1 MALDGPIDA
10 GTLPA
15 VLVGPVIRKLTRT
28 HISIWILSRKPDDIV
43 LSVQRQ
49 DGSGPTNTA
58 TATPM
63 KIGSHLHVAVISAEG
78 VDNGQFLADQLY
90 QYWLDS
96 PGWSGGSAPN
106 WSDFALDSVSFPVGS
121 QPRPTFPGLP
131 ATQADFSVLH
141 SSCRRPHANRRDGL
155 AHALALLN
163 EATRPHL
170 LVLSG
175 DQIYADD
182 VASPL
187 MPRIRRIDMDLVGI
201 DESDVFGASLPA
213 IAGRQVKTDEFGL
226 TGDASKDHLW
236 TLGEYFAHYLLSWS
250 EALWPAV
257 LPDLANA
264 DPGEVQLADNPQLNE
279 QIWQEENDNLAIF
292 RSTLPAVR
300 TVLANVPVLMMF
312 DDHEV
317 TDDWNLNYRWARDV
331 YQTAG
336 GRRIVAN
343 AVLAYVLFQHWGNN
357 PETFQSTGSEEQLA
371 LQAAAWTG
379 SSPQTDTMLQR
390 LGLPVAGAIP
400 DPLPDVG
407 FDMRDLSSG
416 NGVRY
421 DFRLGPADGYPLHL
435 VFLDE
440 RTTRRF
446 GEDDKPAGRISE
458 QALDVMWPPPVGNA
472 AQTPTLL
479 IAPAPVLGMHAVEHV
494 LQPLLSLHAGGD
506 AEFDFES
513 WTAWRPTFEHLLSRV
528 GQWQR
533 VIALS
538 GDVHFGYTKSIAYS
552 KPEAATPATMV
563 QFVASAAKYAI
574 NLTLML
580 HLLGD
585 ALTKLGVVRTRSYHG
600 FESLTDAQRDTLE
613 SPPPAGSALPY
624 DDLVDVLLGRV
635 LRQGHDT
642 PAVLSAEV
650 ADSYG
655 LGTPDW
661 LYTIEHIDDE
671 TPPPAGNLFDA
682 MNSVTGA
689 GFPWAGWDRAK
700 SIAMVRALRASDLH
714 RIGRVFVG
722 LPQLARISF
731 PSMAPLRTRQE
742 LFVSIGESASEG
754 IANTVTELELP

>member
-1 MALDGPIDA
+1 
-10 GTLPA
+10 
-15 VLVGPVIRKLTRT
+15 
-28 HISIWILSRKPDDIV
+28 
-43 LSVQRQ
+43 
-49 DGSGPTNTA
+49 
-58 TATPM
+58 
-63 KIGSHLHVAVISAEG
+63 
-78 VDNGQFLADQLY
+78 
-90 QYWLDS
+90 
-96 PGWSGGSAPN
+96 
-106 WSDFALDSVSFPVGS
+106 
-121 QPRPTFPGLP
+121 
-131 ATQADFSVLH
+131 
-141 SSCRRPHANRRDGL
+141 
-155 AHALALLN
+155 LN
-163 EATRPHL
+163 EPTRPRL
-170 LVLSG
+170 LILSG

-187 MPRIRRIDMDLVGI
+187 SPRIRRIDMDLVDI
-201 DESDVFGASLPA
+201 DESDVFGAPLPP
-213 IAGRQVKTDEFGL
+213 IGGRQETTNDFGF
-226 TGDASKDHLW
+226 TGEASKDHLW

-250 EALWPAV
+250 EVLWPAA
-257 LPDLANA
+257 LPALADA
-264 DPGEVQLADNPQLNE
+264 DPGEVQLTDNPQLNE
-279 QIWQEENDNLAIF
+279 QIWQEESDNLAIF

-343 AVLAYVLFQHWGNN
+343 AVLAYVLFQHWGNR
-357 PETFQSTGSEEQLA
+357 PEAFATAGSEEQLA

-379 SSPQTDTMLQR
+379 ASPQTDTMLQR
-390 LGLPVAGAIP
+390 LGLPVAGTIP

-407 FDMRDLSSG
+407 FNMRDLSSG
-416 NGVRY
+416 IGIRY

-435 VFLDE
+435 VFPDE
-440 RTTRRF
+440 RTVRRL

-458 QALDVMWPPPVGNA
+458 QALDIMWPAPAGNEA
-472 AQTPTLL
+472 DTPTLL
-479 IAPAPVLGMHAVEHV
+479 IAPAPVLGMHAIEHV
-494 LQPLLSLHAGGD
+494 LQPLLSLKAGGD

-513 WTAWRPTFEHLLSRV
+513 WSAWQPTFEHLLSRV

-538 GDVHFGYTKSIAYS
+538 GDVHFGYTKSLSYS
-552 KPEAATPATMV
+552 KPEGAMPATMA

-585 ALTKLGVVRTRSYHG
+585 ALTKLGVVRTRSFQG
-600 FESLTDAQRDTLE
+600 FDALTDAQRDLLE
-613 SPPPAGSALPY
+613 SPPPAGTSLPY

-635 LRQGHDT
+635 LREGQET

-650 ADSYG
+650 ADAYG

-661 LYTIEHIDDE
+661 RYTIEHIDDE
-671 TPPPAGNLFDA
+671 TPPPAGDLFDA
-682 MNSVTGA
+682 MNAVTGPE
-689 GFPWAGWDRAK
+689 FPWTGWDRAK

-714 RIGRVFVG
+714 RIGRVFIG

-731 PSMAPLRTRQE
+731 PSEAPLRARHE
-742 LFVSIGESASEG
+742 LFQSVGDSASDG
-754 IANTVTELELP
+754 IAATVTELELA